1 MEYTYTVETE
11 KLFSSHKFDEQNK
24 NEEEQIINLQ
34 ENEIVTEQLN
44 NDDILLANAIENI
57 YNDDSNDEDINDNIY
72 NYDDEE
78 IIKEILDYELNEVND
93 DVEKIV
99 LKDVIIILNPQDVV
113 VKKKRNYT
121 DANRRAQQK
130 YREKYPEKY
139 RELQRKV
146 YNNLKQNE
154 EWKKNYNEKARDT
167 QKKYRDK
174 KREEKIANG
183 EEVKGRGR
191 PRKLEGRGRPRKL
204 VCEVN
209 NDEVINQQQQ
219 SQEIN
224 L

>member
-1 MEYTYTVETE
+1 MEYNFTVETFE
-11 KLFSSHKFDEQNK
+11 VKKEESEILFPSPNFNESSTQQ
-24 NEEEQIINLQ
+24 EQIFNNND
-34 ENEIVTEQLN
+34 EEIVKE
-44 NDDILLANAIENI
+44 IL
-57 YNDDSNDEDINDNIY
+57 
-72 NYDDEE
+72 DDESDNDE
-78 IIKEILDYELNEVND
+78 IIKEMLDYELNEVND

-121 DANRRAQQK
+121 DAHRRAQQR

-139 RELQRKV
+139 RELQRNV
-146 YNNLKQNE
+146 YNNLKQND
-154 EWKKNYNEKARDT
+154 EWKKQYNEKARET

-191 PRKLEGRGRPRKL
+191 PRKL
-204 VCEVN
+204 VCEPN
-209 NDEVINQQQQ
+209 LIINDEERTGE
-219 SQEIN
+219 QEVKKNPDGEID

>member
-11 KLFSSHKFDEQNK
+11 KLFPSPKFDEQNK

-99 LKDVIIILNPQDVV
+99 LKDVV

-121 DANRRAQQK
+121 DAHRIAQQK

-154 EWKKNYNEKARDT
+154 EWKKNYNEKARET

-191 PRKLEGRGRPRKL
+191 PRKL

>member
-1 MEYTYTVETE
+1 MEYNHITVQTSETE
-11 KLFSSHKFDEQNK
+11 IVNQLLDQLESNKMLFPSPKFDDINKQEETLLLDECSDENEQRLTVDLTNDLK
-24 NEEEQIINLQ
+24 AIEEVYNEDSEEEMINEML
-34 ENEIVTEQLN
+34 E
-44 NDDILLANAIENI
+44 
-57 YNDDSNDEDINDNIY
+57 
-72 NYDDEE
+72 
-78 IIKEILDYELNEVND
+78 YELNEVND
-93 DVEKIV
+93 DIEKIV

-121 DANRRAQQK
+121 DAHRRAQQK

-146 YNNLKQNE
+146 YNNLKQDE
-154 EWKKNYNEKARDT
+154 EWKKNYNEKSRET

-191 PRKLEGRGRPRKL
+191 PRKETIKKNPDG
-204 VCEVN
+204 
-209 NDEVINQQQQ
+209 
-219 SQEIN
+219 EID